1 MSLLF
6 RLWGIHVLHR
16 RARPLLSDPPRPA
29 EAALL
34 TAAGP
39 KTVACVL
46 LFNLSRPDFAVDT
59 HVFRLAAV
67 PRPAPPRPAA
77 PAARHVQGN
86 LRQSGYLT
94 HRSPRSP
101 AASFMR

>member
-67 PRPAPPRPAA
+67 PPPPPPPPPRPAPPPL
-77 PAARHVQGN
+77 PPGMCKV
-86 LRQSGYLT
+86 T
-94 HRSPRSP
+94 
-101 AASFMR
+101 